1 MYARLDISK
10 IPFDQNKMPAGSC
23 EMFAARKIL
32 VDFKSLKESTYF
44 ENQFIY
50 NVNRIFMI
58 KKTFFYENNKIYNSS
73 YLKNIE
79 NKLAE
84 AKQVILFEN
93 IEFSSAIR
101 SMKFSNFVD
110 KYKKRYENFLL
121 LTTINEEEKY
131 DNTKNK
137 DNGYLTP
144 EKILNILTEIESEY
158 KSEYVLIDFE
168 SREEIENYL
177 KKIDFYTYLEEV
189 IRNLKQTNKEIS
201 EKRELKNIKSLE
213 FYNKN
218 REIIVD
224 LLYGFYIIKKNGIS
238 FEKISELDKICV
250 KLKEIDKKVPNI
262 KFRLECFI
270 LALKEKIAINLNEI
284 KEKIAINLNKIKDWD
299 KKIEGID
306 LEEIKYQTLR
316 SDFLKFLFNFTAFSS
331 EEENKDYL
339 LEFFMSSP
347 LREEV
352 FYYYIMLRKFE
363 DYFKF
368 SVYKDKKTFADELL
382 GNVKNANTILNGYL
396 RGHRSITISTF
407 NKILERLVG
416 FYRVAEINDM
426 YNYYYTCERISGYLN
441 SRFTVSSYRILDEI
455 GEYNVL
461 CNIDDDDL
469 VIHNLSTD
477 QEILTFLFGGRA
489 KEMKTKKLDD
499 FDDIEEQKLFLIT
512 IDSGKI
518 EMNIEK
524 TKLKLMNPKIDEESK
539 GRLSYILANKKS
551 FLNIIKSNFFGRR
564 MGNKMVVT
572 VNNTYK
578 DMDTI
583 SNVLYTKEEELEA
596 RLRQQSG
603 IEFIKNAKINSL
615 EITLVYYTDSF
626 SSRFENMIFY
636 INTDEI
642 VEIEKVKE
650 IYYK

>member
-1 MYARLDISK
+1 MRVG
-10 IPFDQNKMPAGSC
+10 NVTN
-23 EMFAARKIL
+23 KIL
-32 VDFKSLKESTYF
+32 VDFKNLKESIYF
-44 ENQFIY
+44 ENQFIRSSD
-50 NVNRIFMI
+50 RIFMI
-58 KKTFFYENNKIYNSS
+58 KKNFFYENESSYNTS

-79 NKLAE
+79 NKLVE

-93 IEFSSAIR
+93 REILDR
-101 SMKFSNFVD
+101 KLKFSDFVA

-121 LTTINEEEKY
+121 LTTITDEEEY

-224 LLYGFYIIKKNGIS
+224 LLYGFYIIKKYSIS
-238 FEKISELDKICV
+238 SKEISELDKICV
-250 KLKEIDKKVPNI
+250 KLKKIDKKVPNI

-270 LALKEKIAINLNEI
+270 LALKEKIAITLNSI
-284 KEKIAINLNKIKDWD
+284 KYWNKKMEGSDLEEINL
-299 KKIEGID
+299 EGINLEAID
-306 LEEIKYQTLR
+306 LEGINLEEIKYQTLR

-331 EEENKDYL
+331 EKENKDYL

-352 FYYYIMLRKFE
+352 FYYYIMLRKLE
-363 DYFKF
+363 NYLKL
-368 SVYKDKKTFADELL
+368 SSYKDKKTFADELL
-382 GNVKNANTILNGYL
+382 ENVKNANTILNGYL
-396 RGHRSITISTF
+396 RGHRSITIGTF
-407 NKILERLVG
+407 NEIVEKLVG
-416 FYRVAEINDM
+416 RHGFDATKEM
-426 YNYYYTCERISGYLN
+426 YKYYYTCERISGYLN
-441 SRFTVSSYRILDEI
+441 SRFITFSYMMLDNI
-455 GEYNVL
+455 REYKVL
-461 CNIDDDDL
+461 CNVVDDDDL

-489 KEMKTKKLDD
+489 KEMKTKKLNN
-499 FDDIEEQKLFLIT
+499 FDDIEKEKLFLIT

-518 EMNIEK
+518 EMNIEE
-524 TKLKLMNPKIDEESK
+524 TKLKLMNPKLDKESK
-539 GRLSYILANKKS
+539 ARLTYILANKKS
-551 FLNIIKSNFFGRR
+551 FLNILNSNFLRRR
-564 MGNKMVVT
+564 MGTKMVVT
-572 VNNTYK
+572 VNKTFK
-578 DMDTI
+578 DNDII
-583 SNVLYTKEEELEA
+583 SNVLYTKEEEIES
-596 RLRQQSG
+596 RFRQQS
-603 IEFIKNAKINSL
+603 EIKFPKKDKINSL
-615 EITLVYYTDSF
+615 EITLVYYPNYL

-642 VEIEKVKE
+642 IEIEQVKE